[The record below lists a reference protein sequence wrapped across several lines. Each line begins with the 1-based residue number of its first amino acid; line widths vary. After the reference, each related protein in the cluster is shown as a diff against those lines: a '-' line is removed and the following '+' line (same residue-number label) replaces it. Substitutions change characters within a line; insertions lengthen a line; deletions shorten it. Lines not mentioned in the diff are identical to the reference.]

1 LAALTTS
8 FWQPI
13 QSGSERAFDFV
24 AKYGMRGVVI
34 GGGSVKGGAVVS
46 TLRYQQHI
54 IAIIAV

>member
-8 FWQPI
+8 FWQSI

-24 AKYGMRGVVI
+24 TT
-34 GGGSVKGGAVVS
+34 SVEGGAVVS
-46 TLRYQQHI
+46 TLWYQQHI

>member
-1 LAALTTS
+1 
-8 FWQPI
+8 
-13 QSGSERAFDFV
+13 V

-34 GGGSVKGGAVVS
+34 GGGSVEGGAVVS